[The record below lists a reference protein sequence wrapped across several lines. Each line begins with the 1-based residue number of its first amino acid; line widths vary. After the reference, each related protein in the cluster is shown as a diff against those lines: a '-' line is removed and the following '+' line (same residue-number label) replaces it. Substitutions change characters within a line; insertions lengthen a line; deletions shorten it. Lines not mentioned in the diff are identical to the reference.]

1 MNNTIKAVN
10 YQSIA
15 WIKLIE
21 LNLLLAILLT
31 LLWSSYAD
39 IVHIWW
45 RSQTFT
51 HGFLVVP
58 IAIYLIW
65 RKRLEI
71 KKITLKTEPLAIPL
85 IALTGLTWLLARLT
99 EVAVVEQFTAV
110 ALIPLIFWLTLGTA
124 AARVLTF
131 PLGFLIF
138 AVPMGEALVDPLMQF
153 TAAFTV
159 MLLRLTGLPVFWDGT
174 FFSIPSG
181 DWSVVAACSGI
192 RYLIASL
199 FLGTLYAYINY
210 RTLWR
215 RMLFII
221 LSGVVPIFANGFRAY
236 LIVMIGHLSGMKL
249 AVGVDHL
256 IYGWVF
262 FGIIMFLLFALG
274 NLWMES
280 PLSTIPNN
288 TTLDSELPSTI
299 TAEPLKR
306 SAALLVLGLISFA
319 VWPLL
324 DTWLQR
330 PQSAPIDF
338 AFTLPTG
345 QDHWQVRTDT
355 FTDWTPRYLDATL
368 EMRRDFEDQTNAT
381 TAPVGCYFAFYSN
394 AQGELVNSENVMV
407 SQNHPLW
414 RMPSHRIIQLSI
426 AGNDM
431 TVIESRVHSD
441 SQTLLVWHWH
451 WIDGYV
457 TANDYVAKIY
467 QLFAIVT
474 GHAYRQV
481 GVVFYTTITDNKQ
494 DAAHQQLQRF
504 ANDMLPVIN
513 ARLHEMP

>member
-1 MNNTIKAVN
+1 MNNAMKVIN
-10 YQSIA
+10 YQSIV

-21 LNLLLAILLT
+21 LSLLLAILLT

-51 HGFLVVP
+51 HGFLVAP
-58 IAIYLIW
+58 ITIYLIW

-71 KKITLKTEPLAIPL
+71 KKLTLKTAALAIPV
-85 IALTGLTWLLARLT
+85 IALTGLIWLLARLT
-99 EVAVVEQFTAV
+99 DVAVVEQFTAV

-124 AARVLTF
+124 ATRVLAF

-210 RTLWR
+210 STLWR
-215 RMLFII
+215 RLLFIA
-221 LSGVVPIFANGFRAY
+221 LSGIVPIFANGFRAY
-236 LIVMIGHLSGMKL
+236 IIVMIGHLSGMKL

-274 NLWMES
+274 NLWMEP
-280 PLSTIPNN
+280 PLSSDPNN
-288 TTLDSELPSTI
+288 ATLDLELPLTI
-299 TAEPLKR
+299 TVDPLKR
-306 SAALLVLGLISFA
+306 SAALLVLGLISFTA
-319 VWPLL
+319 WPLL
-324 DTWLQR
+324 DTWLHR
-330 PQSAPIDF
+330 PQSAPSDF
-338 AFTLPTG
+338 AFTLPAG
-345 QDHWQVRTDT
+345 QDHWQPRASA
-355 FTDWTPRYLDATL
+355 FTDWTPGYLDATL
-368 EMRRDFEDQTNAT
+368 EIRRDFETQSNTAT
-381 TAPVGCYFAFYSN
+381 PVGCYFAFYSN

-407 SQNHPLW
+407 PQNHPLW
-414 RMPSHRIIQLSI
+414 RMPTHRIIPVSI

-441 SQTLLVWHWH
+441 SQTLLVWNWY
-451 WIDGYV
+451 WIDGNI
-457 TANDYVAKIY
+457 TANDYVAKLY
-467 QLFAIVT
+467 QLLATLT

-494 DAAHQQLQRF
+494 DAAHQQLKRF

-513 ARLHEMP
+513 ARLHEIP